1 MTSDL
6 WARPRKLRPK
16 ICPRITGGLHK
27 SFRFGFI
34 APFGVQKIVRIV
46 APDLRMAIVFKSF
59 GWRLRILFVMLIVET
74 PLPADFAFIAGT
86 GFGGLMSRSENRAG
100 QGVMIRRISN
110 LHVVTRLRSLG
121 ALRAV
126 GTIEYSDEVNES
138 KLPPRPD
145 GPDPFSIS
153 RAEINGLKEKIK
165 RLVEGSLKTGENQIF
180 KQIS

>member
-1 MTSDL
+1 
-6 WARPRKLRPK
+6 
-16 ICPRITGGLHK
+16 
-27 SFRFGFI
+27 
-34 APFGVQKIVRIV
+34 
-46 APDLRMAIVFKSF
+46 MAIVFKSF

-165 RLVEGSLKTGENQIF
+165 RLVEGSLKTGENRIL
-180 KQIS
+180 KQISWYNQCGFSPVMHRHYCLLRFMLGRGWVQRGAENGSRK